1 MATQS
6 AAPLNTTDD
15 KPQNPAL
22 EGVQPTIEDQHD
34 ANAEDSRGISSTSV
48 FVNSEPM
55 REEQVQNA
63 VKFLSHPKV
72 RGSAV
77 IYRRSFLEKKGLT
90 KEEIDEAFRRVP
102 DPPQNVSS
110 VQPAGTNQEGQMKP
124 LSNVQPQVS
133 TQTLQPS
140 AAVPAG
146 VISKVG
152 TLTQSRF
159 HWSHAVFAVGL
170 LALSGAGAAVL
181 FKVEHFEHT
190 MLDDK
195 HIKRK
200 NSQYRILH
208 GVHLGLYVIMYRMTK
223 ADLKLIC
230 KLIYEFQSKHE
241 QLILDIKA
249 AFINAIVP
257 RLKSWIRK
265 VAFEEEESAKKPS
278 SKPSLEQEATAAAKA
293 AAAAA
298 ADVARASQEM
308 LISKT
313 EEKKHFEELMNL
325 IGLQVQE
332 MKSMSNAIRK
342 LEGQGNNPGKTP
354 LVEQDHQVSFSNS
367 RPSNGNGKVD
377 YDLYSGARSLPP
389 ATVEPSVAPPH
400 PKNYMEIMAM
410 VQRGEKPPNIRE
422 INDLPPNP
430 NQPLPNP
437 HSAPRAKPWEVGQT
451 QSNFSQVLQ
460 SRETSNGLNSNF
472 QDNGLV
478 NQLNGDSSVPWWQ
491 RKNVR
496 ITEIGN
502 EDESKIGYSGVLTER
517 PVQRSWVPPQPPPVA
532 MPEAAAAIRQ
542 PKKPLSQK
550 QLADD
555 GMVANPSD
563 SPDELQ
569 RITKISESG
578 GVVDVNGGYPGL
590 DRQFSESG
598 GIADPNGG
606 SSGMHTSEIQE
617 IQEEY

>member
-6 AAPLNTTDD
+6 AAPLNPTDD

-22 EGVQPTIEDQHD
+22 EGVQPTMEDQHD
-34 ANAEDSRGISSTSV
+34 ANAKASREISSTSV

-72 RGSAV
+72 RGSPV

-110 VQPAGTNQEGQMKP
+110 VQPAGTNQDGQMKP

-140 AAVPAG
+140 AAAPAG

-170 LALSGAGAAVL
+170 LALSGAGTAVL
-181 FKVEHFEHT
+181 FK
-190 MLDDK
+190 
-195 HIKRK
+195 
-200 NSQYRILH
+200 
-208 GVHLGLYVIMYRMTK
+208 
-223 ADLKLIC
+223 
-230 KLIYEFQSKHE
+230 
-241 QLILDIKA
+241 
-249 AFINAIVP
+249 NAIVP

-342 LEGQGNNPGKTP
+342 LEGQGNNPGKIP
-354 LVEQDHQVSFSNS
+354 LVEQDHQVSFTNS

-377 YDLYSGARSLPP
+377 YDLYSGARSSSPP

-451 QSNFSQVLQ
+451 QSNFSQVLR
-460 SRETSNGLNSNF
+460 SGETSNGLNSNF

-598 GIADPNGG
+598 GVADPNGG

-617 IQEEY
+617 IQGEY

>member
-34 ANAEDSRGISSTSV
+34 ANAEASRGISSTSV

-133 TQTLQPS
+133 TQTLQPP

-170 LALSGAGAAVL
+170 LALSGVGTAVL
-181 FKVEHFEHT
+181 FKFLHAIEHFEHT

-208 GVHLGLYVIMYRMTK
+208 GVHLGLYVIMYR
-223 ADLKLIC
+223 
-230 KLIYEFQSKHE
+230 
-241 QLILDIKA
+241 
-249 AFINAIVP
+249 NAIVP

-377 YDLYSGARSLPP
+377 YDLYSGARSSLPP

-451 QSNFSQVLQ
+451 QSNFSQVLR
-460 SRETSNGLNSNF
+460 SGETSNGLNSNF

-578 GVVDVNGGYPGL
+578 GVVDVNGGYPRL

-598 GIADPNGG
+598 GVADPNGG